1 MKYKDKLLHCEK
13 RLIDSLQVEIT
24 DITNVIE
31 AVKWNESFSISL
43 NNEIF
48 DHQRAYNK
56 AFEIEFLKYGW
67 KTQPKIK
74 DSPRLIGDFSKGLV
88 FIEVQFGNSSTLYRD
103 FYKFQY
109 GLQNGLFSLAVLI
122 VPYDEYEF
130 FPTRPNKS
138 VRNMANFKLA
148 ERYFTVLPI
157 SAPTWIIGL
166 LPTKGYKAKSV
177 RVKKSSVGGTL

>member
-1 MKYKDKLLHCEK
+1 MKYKEKLLYCGK

-24 DITNVIE
+24 DIKNVIE
-31 AVKWNESFSISL
+31 AVKWNENFSISL
-43 NNEIF
+43 NNENF
-48 DHQRAYNK
+48 AHQKAYNK
-56 AFEIEFLKYGW
+56 AFEFEFLKYGW

-109 GLQNGLFSLAVLI
+109 GLQNGLISLAVLI
-122 VPYDEYEF
+122 VPYDECEF
-130 FPTRPNKS
+130 FPTRRKS
-138 VRNMANFKLA
+138 VRSMANFKLA
-148 ERYFTVLPI
+148 ESCFTVLPI

-166 LPTKGYKAKSV
+166 LPTKGYKEKSV
-177 RVKKSSVGGTL
+177 RVKKSSVGGIL

>member
-1 MKYKDKLLHCEK
+1 MKYKEKLLHSGK
-13 RLIDSLQVEIT
+13 RLIDSLQAEIT
-24 DITNVIE
+24 DIKNVLE
-31 AVKWNESFSISL
+31 AVKWNERFSISL
-43 NNEIF
+43 NNMNF
-48 DHQRAYNK
+48 AHQRAYNK

-88 FIEVQFGNSSTLYRD
+88 LVEVQFGNSSTLYRD

-122 VPYDEYEF
+122 VPNNEYEF
-130 FPTRPNKS
+130 FPTRPKS
-138 VRNMANFKLA
+138 VGNMANFKLA

-157 SAPTWIIGL
+157 SVPTWIIGL
-166 LPTKGYKAKSV
+166 LPKNE
-177 RVKKSSVGGTL
+177 

>member
-1 MKYKDKLLHCEK
+1 MKYKEKLLHCEK

-24 DITNVIE
+24 DIKNVIE
-31 AVKWNESFSISL
+31 AVKWNENFSISL
-43 NNEIF
+43 SNENF
-48 DHQRAYNK
+48 AHQKAYNK

-67 KTQPKIK
+67 ETQPRIK

-109 GLQNGLFSLAVLI
+109 GLQNGLISLAVLI
-122 VPYDEYEF
+122 VPYDEDEF
-130 FPTRPNKS
+130 FPTRRES
-138 VRNMANFKLA
+138 VSNMANFKLA
-148 ERYFTVLPI
+148 ERCFTVLPI

-177 RVKKSSVGGTL
+177 RVNKSLVGGTL